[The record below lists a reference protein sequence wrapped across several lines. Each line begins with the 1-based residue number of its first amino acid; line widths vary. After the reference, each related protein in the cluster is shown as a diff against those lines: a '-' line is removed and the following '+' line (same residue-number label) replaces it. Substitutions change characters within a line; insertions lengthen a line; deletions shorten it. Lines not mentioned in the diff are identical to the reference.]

1 MMLTET
7 IRTSLYIG
15 FYLCIFSLLLFY
27 IYSVSY
33 FQFTRPTHFTVL
45 LFPVN
50 VDNYSHKGILILR
63 SVLRNISFS
72 LFPTIRKSQIPSLTS
87 VKKSDPENESIEGH
101 FGFILICISL
111 PFRRHYRGL
120 SLDQPKQTW
129 MNSPELTACKP
140 MELETKLIRACECC
154 LITLH

>member
-1 MMLTET
+1 MLTET
-7 IRTSLYIG
+7 KNFLIFCFLSLHIFTLAILYIQCLV
-15 FYLCIFSLLLFY
+15 FPVHKDI
-27 IYSVSY
+27 
-33 FQFTRPTHFTVL
+33 THFTVL

-63 SVLRNISFS
+63 SALRNISFS
-72 LFPTIRKSQIPSLTS
+72 LFLTIRKSQTPSLTS